1 MKRVRW
7 SIVTSNMIGIIV
19 CVSMVVCGMGAY
31 FIGRTQGIEW
41 AITHIGEIRV
51 TVEDE
56 EDDKGGKDQ
65 KNG

>member
-1 MKRVRW
+1 M
-7 SIVTSNMIGIIV
+7 TSNVIGIIV

-56 EDDKGGKDQ
+56 EDDKSGKDQ

>member
-1 MKRVRW
+1 M
-7 SIVTSNMIGIIV
+7 TSNMIGIIV

-51 TVEDE
+51 TVEDK
-56 EDDKGGKDQ
+56 EDDKGRKDQ
-65 KNG
+65 ENG

>member
-1 MKRVRW
+1 M
-7 SIVTSNMIGIIV
+7 TSNMIGIIV
-19 CVSMVVCGMGAY
+19 CVSMVVCGMGSY

-56 EDDKGGKDQ
+56 EDDKGRKDQ

>member
-1 MKRVRW
+1 M
-7 SIVTSNMIGIIV
+7 TSNMIGIIV

-56 EDDKGGKDQ
+56 GNDKSGKDQ

>member
-1 MKRVRW
+1 M
-7 SIVTSNMIGIIV
+7 TSNMIGIIV
-19 CVSMVVCGMGAY
+19 CVSMIVCGMGAY
-31 FIGRTQGIEW
+31 FIGHTQGIEW

-56 EDDKGGKDQ
+56 EDDKGRKDQ